1 MFLEILLLTIHFV
14 IIREIEKQ
22 TDILKA
28 LHSEID
34 TLTNKIGKL
43 TSTVNAWR
51 MEATIHKLTDRS
63 VVKNENPNSVK
74 SNATAVAKQAKANT
88 TAVVK
93 QAKAQTINVTKM
105 TKSEKKKL
113 REEKEYNRRIRDNLK
128 LAQRNGR
135 NNIQHFDQHFAHR
148 GHQFMPTNPYIGGT
162 DYTPRYQRTDYRYA
176 NGEQQ
181 YGMDYRM

>member
-22 TDILKA
+22 TDILKE

-63 VVKNENPNSVK
+63 VVKSENQNLVK
-74 SNATAVAKQAKANT
+74 SNAKT
-88 TAVVK
+88 VVK
-93 QAKAQTINVTKM
+93 QAKAQTNNITKM
-105 TKSEKKKL
+105 SKNEKKKL
-113 REEKEYNRRIRDNLK
+113 REEKEYNRRVRDNLK
-128 LAQRNGR
+128 QAQKNSKK
-135 NNIQHFDQHFAHR
+135 NVQHFDQQFAHR
-148 GHQFMPTNPYIGGT
+148 GHQFTPAYPYIGGT
-162 DYTPRYQRTDYRYA
+162 DYNPRYQRTDYRYA